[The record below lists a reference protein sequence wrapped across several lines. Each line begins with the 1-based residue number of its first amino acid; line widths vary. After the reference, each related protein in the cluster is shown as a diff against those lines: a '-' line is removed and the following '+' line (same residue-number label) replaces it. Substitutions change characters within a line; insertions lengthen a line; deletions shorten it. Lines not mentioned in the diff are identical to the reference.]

1 MTATINECLAELKS
15 VLDAALV
22 DTYAQ
27 KVRDYR
33 TFPDKLNV
41 EVVLSYQGWNP
52 AGSTSGGQFGSYDIT
67 AVIAAQIADE
77 GDPETALRNAEQ
89 LLNALE
95 NELIDTL
102 SKDGPGY
109 KTDYWLK
116 VYWPQSSTRP
126 PSPPEKPKMRW
137 ANVPFRLILG

>member
-15 VLDAALV
+15 VLETALV

-52 AGSTSGGQFGSYDIT
+52 AGSTAGGQFGSYDIT
-67 AVIAAQIADE
+67 AVIAVQIADE
-77 GDPETALRNAEQ
+77 GEPETTLRNAEQ
-89 LLNALE
+89 TLNALE

-116 VYWPQSSTRP
+116 VHWPQSSTRP
-126 PSPPEKPKMRW
+126 PSPPEKVKMRW

>member
-1 MTATINECLAELKS
+1 MTATINECLAELKT
-15 VLDAALV
+15 VLDTALV

-52 AGSTSGGQFGSYDIT
+52 AGSTSGGQFGSYDVT

-77 GDPETALRNAEQ
+77 GDPETAQRNAEQ

-102 SKDGPGY
+102 SKGGTGY
-109 KTDYWLK
+109 RTDYWLK
-116 VYWPQSSTRP
+116 VHWPQSSSRP
-126 PSPPEKPKMRW
+126 PSPPEKVKMRW

>member
-1 MTATINECLAELKS
+1 MTATINECLAELKTL
-15 VLDAALV
+15 LDAALV
-22 DTYAQ
+22 DTYAK

-33 TFPDKLNV
+33 TFPDKLAA

-52 AGSTSGGQFGSYDIT
+52 AGSTAGGQFGSYDIT
-67 AVIAAQIADE
+67 AVIAAQIADD
-77 GDPETALRNAEQ
+77 GDQETALRNAEQ
-89 LLNALE
+89 TLNALE

-102 SKDGPGY
+102 SKGGTGY

-116 VYWPQSSTRP
+116 VHWTQSSTRP
-126 PSPPEKPKMRW
+126 PSPPDKVKMRW

>member
-15 VLDAALV
+15 VLDTALV

-33 TFPDKLNV
+33 TFPDKLPV

-52 AGSTSGGQFGSYDIT
+52 AGSTAGGQFGSYDIT
-67 AVIAAQIADE
+67 AVIAVQIADE
-77 GDPETALRNAEQ
+77 GEPETTLRNAEQ
-89 LLNALE
+89 TLNALE

-102 SKDGPGY
+102 SKGGTGY

-116 VYWPQSSTRP
+116 VAWTQPSTRP
-126 PSPPEKPKMRW
+126 PSPPEKVKMRW
-137 ANVPFRLILG
+137 ANVNFRLILG

>member
-1 MTATINECLAELKS
+1 MTATINECLAELKT
-15 VLDAALV
+15 VLDTALV

-52 AGSTSGGQFGSYDIT
+52 AGSTAGGQFGSYDII
-67 AVIAAQIADE
+67 AVIAAQVADG

-102 SKDGPGY
+102 SKGGAGY

-116 VYWPQSSTRP
+116 VHWPESSTRP
-126 PSPPEKPKMRW
+126 ASPPEKPKMRW

>member
-1 MTATINECLAELKS
+1 MTATINECLAHLKT

-22 DTYAQ
+22 ATYAQ

-33 TFPDKLNV
+33 TFPDKLAV

-52 AGSTSGGQFGSYDIT
+52 AGSTSGGTFGSYDIT

-89 LLNALE
+89 TLNALE

-102 SKDGPGY
+102 SKGGTGY

-116 VYWPQSSTRP
+116 VAWTQPSTRP
-126 PSPPEKPKMRW
+126 PSPPEKVKMRW